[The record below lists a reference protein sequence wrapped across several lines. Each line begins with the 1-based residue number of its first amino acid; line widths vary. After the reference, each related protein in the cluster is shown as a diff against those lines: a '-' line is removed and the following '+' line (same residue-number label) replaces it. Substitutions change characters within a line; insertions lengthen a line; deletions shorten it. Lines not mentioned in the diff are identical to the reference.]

1 MDGVNSGVRA
11 QPDLGDHGD
20 TVPGRLFTWVD
31 VDEHLAFLAAVG
43 RWPDWLFEADAWWDQ
58 LVLTITPETTEDNV
72 RGWLDRAL
80 GRGSVRGAEGEL
92 VLALDRPSGLGTE
105 GIPVTLHRAEGRVEK
120 RRVPRLTE
128 RRTTA
133 ELAMSLARPLADG
146 FPGDVQMIAF
156 HSFKGGVGRTVHAVA
171 LADHLA
177 RLGQRVLLIDAD
189 LEAPGITWM
198 HQAQGGTCDI
208 AYEDVLALLHGTTGG
223 DLSSVVDIVRGYLAG
238 QYVVGGTGQGKLAIL
253 PATRRSRLGPPR
265 IEPVDLLTPD
275 RSKYFLTESL
285 AEVAAA
291 ADFDV
296 VIVDLRAGASEL
308 SAPVL
313 LDPRVQ
319 RVFVTTL
326 SSQSLDGTV
335 RMIRQLGAKAPALLG
350 RDPAPAAVVTQ
361 YRMDVHDADAE
372 AAREVL
378 VQALD
383 DVLGVTEGDEH
394 ELEFSL
400 DSQAVTVALVSPFR
414 DELIALPR
422 SWDDVVDVVRRCGL
436 GDRVAELA
444 PQPLLEA
451 VGNEADVPTSVEER
465 RSALRERAASLV
477 FAERTGLDG
486 ALGFL
491 STEPLQRLIGDHRS
505 SLPVTVVV
513 GAKGAGKTFT
523 FARMCAAG
531 SWSDFARRARMQ
543 VLDDALVVPVLDPA
557 NLDQQPTGDGR
568 TGPQDLRDRAA
579 GGRGATRSQ
588 ILKVLND
595 ALRSGDDS
603 TDSYV
608 WLNVWLR
615 CMAIAGGSEVAPD
628 AGFDAER
635 ELLALGAQ
643 RKLLFVFDGLED
655 FLQELEGEAKRVA
668 LRTLLVEVP
677 DWLRSLR
684 GRPLGVV
691 VFVRRDLATWAIR
704 QNLGQFLD
712 RYEAYALRWDAQ
724 EALRLALWVAVTA
737 RAVAKPDR
745 ELMELSYE
753 DIAQALR
760 PVWGAKLGS
769 DSSHEAWSERWVP
782 AALAD
787 FNDQVQARDVVRFL
801 RQAADL
807 SAGDEQTDRLLV
819 AIAMRDALAMCSSEK
834 VKEIGQENKQ
844 LGELLRGLERYAP
857 EVLMPFSAE
866 DVGLDAPG
874 IAALVEA
881 GALARDSDGRYRLPE
896 IYRHALG
903 FRTQGRARV
912 VRR

>member
-1 MDGVNSGVRA
+1 M
-11 QPDLGDHGD
+11 
-20 TVPGRLFTWVD
+20 D
-31 VDEHLAFLAAVG
+31 VDEHLAYLAAAG
-43 RWPDWLFEADAWWDQ
+43 HWPEWLLEADAWWDQ
-58 LVLTITPETTEDNV
+58 LVLSIRPETSEDVV
-72 RGWLDRAL
+72 RGWLDRAF
-80 GRGSVRGAEGEL
+80 GRGSVRGGEGEL

-105 GIPVTLHRAEGRVEK
+105 GIPVTLDVAEGRTVK
-120 RRVPRLTE
+120 RRVPRLAE

-133 ELAMSLARPLADG
+133 ELALSLARPLMDG
-146 FPGDVQMIAF
+146 FAGGVQLIAF

-177 RLGQRVLLIDAD
+177 RVGHRVLLIDAD

-208 AYEDVLALLHGTTGG
+208 GYEDVLALLHGTTGG
-223 DLSSVVDIVRGYLAG
+223 DLSPVADIVRGYLAG
-238 QYVVGGTGQGKLAIL
+238 QYVVGGTSQGRLAIL

-275 RSKYFLTESL
+275 RSSYFLTESL
-285 AEVAAA
+285 AEVASA

-308 SAPVL
+308 SAPIL

-335 RMIRQLGAKAPALLG
+335 RMIRQLGAKAPSLLG

-361 YRMDVHDADAE
+361 YRMDIHDADAE
-372 AAREVL
+372 TARGVL
-378 VQALD
+378 TEALD
-383 DVLGVTEGDEH
+383 DALGVTEGDEH
-394 ELEFSL
+394 EPAFSL
-400 DSQAVTVALVSPFR
+400 DSQAVTVALASPFR

-422 SWDDVVDVVRRCGL
+422 SWDDVVEVVRRCGL
-436 GDRVAELA
+436 GDRVVELA
-444 PQPLLEA
+444 PQLPSAEA
-451 VGNEADVPTSVEER
+451 VGSEADAPASVEER
-465 RSALRERAASLV
+465 RSALRDRAASLV

-531 SWSDFARRARMQ
+531 SWSDFARKAGMQ
-543 VLDDALVVPVLDPA
+543 VMDDALVVPVLDPA

-579 GGRGATRSQ
+579 EGQGATRSQ

-595 ALRSGDDS
+595 ALRAGEDS

-615 CMAIAGGSEVAPD
+615 CMAIAGGREAAPD
-628 AGFDAER
+628 NGFDADR
-635 ELLALGAQ
+635 ELLELGRQ

-712 RYEAYALRWDAQ
+712 RYEAYALKWDAQ

-737 RAVAKPDR
+737 RAVAEPDR
-745 ELMELSYE
+745 DLMELSYE
-753 DIAQALR
+753 DIAHALR

-787 FNDQVQARDVVRFL
+787 LNDQVQARDVVRFL

-819 AIAMRDALAMCSSEK
+819 PIAMRNALAMCSSEK
-834 VKEIGQENKQ
+834 VKEIGQENKR

-857 EVLMPFSAE
+857 EVLIPFSAE

>member
-1 MDGVNSGVRA
+1 M
-11 QPDLGDHGD
+11 
-20 TVPGRLFTWVD
+20 
-31 VDEHLAFLAAVG
+31 
-43 RWPDWLFEADAWWDQ
+43 
-58 LVLTITPETTEDNV
+58 
-72 RGWLDRAL
+72 
-80 GRGSVRGAEGEL
+80 
-92 VLALDRPSGLGTE
+92 
-105 GIPVTLHRAEGRVEK
+105 
-120 RRVPRLTE
+120 
-128 RRTTA
+128 
-133 ELAMSLARPLADG
+133 
-146 FPGDVQMIAF
+146 
-156 HSFKGGVGRTVHAVA
+156 HAVA

-177 RLGQRVLLIDAD
+177 RLGRRVLLIDAD

-208 AYEDVLALLHGTTGG
+208 GYEDVLALLHGTTGG
-223 DLSSVVDIVRGYLAG
+223 DLSSVVDIVRDCLPG
-238 QYVVGGTGQGKLAIL
+238 QYVLGGTGPGTLAIL

-275 RSKYFLTESL
+275 RSDYFLTESL
-285 AEVAAA
+285 AAVAAA

-372 AAREVL
+372 AARHVL
-378 VQALD
+378 AQALD

-394 ELEFSL
+394 ELEFEL

-444 PQPLLEA
+444 PQPLPAEA
-451 VGNEADVPTSVEER
+451 VGDQADVPTSVEER
-465 RSALRERAASLV
+465 RGALRERAASLV

-531 SWSDFARRARMQ
+531 TWSDFARKARMR
-543 VLDDALVVPVLDPA
+543 VMDDALVVPVLDPA

-579 GGRGATRSQ
+579 AGGRGATRSQ
-588 ILKVLND
+588 ILRVLND
-595 ALRSGDDS
+595 ALRSADGS

-615 CMAIAGGSEVAPD
+615 CMAIAGGSEAAPAD
-628 AGFDAER
+628 DFDAER
-635 ELLALGAQ
+635 ELLALGGQ

-787 FNDQVQARDVVRFL
+787 FNNQVQARDVVRFL

-819 AIAMRDALAMCSSEK
+819 PIAMRDALAMCSSEK
-834 VKEIGQENKQ
+834 VKEIGQENKR

-857 EVLMPFSAE
+857 EVLIPFSAE